1 VSYSEKWHYP
11 LIDDPQGK
19 SLERIAQFKN
29 SQDPSN
35 WKTAAETSQFA
46 SPGLE
51 NSHVDS
57 IQLSQNNE
65 VKILQP
71 MISPDNDGVDDLL
84 KISIHP
90 SENECYATI
99 SVYSPSGVK
108 LKSIL
113 KNTLIAAN
121 EIVYWDGIDDVNQ
134 KIPFGTYI
142 IYVEILSL
150 SKGNTSQYK
159 IPVYI
164 VGKL

>member
-1 VSYSEKWHYP
+1 MNLV
-11 LIDDPQGK
+11 
-19 SLERIAQFKN
+19 
-29 SQDPSN
+29 
-35 WKTAAETSQFA
+35 
-46 SPGLE
+46 
-51 NSHVDS
+51 
-57 IQLSQNNE
+57 NNE
-65 VKILQP
+65 EVSIEQP
-71 MISPDNDGVDDLL
+71 MLSPDNDGVDDIL
-84 KISIHP
+84 KITLHP
-90 SENECYATI
+90 SENESYATI
-99 SVYSPSGVK
+99 SVYSPLGVK

-150 SKGNTSQYK
+150 SKGNSSQYK